1 MRVEEVRLAA
11 EEAGAERALGAPV
24 SVPWEMLVLT
34 AMATKQLLK
43 EAMALVS
50 VMRHPEHHEQR
61 GPCPRASPMRVQ
73 ACRPQ
78 QPEQQQQPW
87 SKG

>member
-1 MRVEEVRLAA
+1 MRLAA
-11 EEAGAERALGAPV
+11 EEAGAEGALGASV

-50 VMRHPEHHEQR
+50 VMRHPEHHEQEGLR
-61 GPCPRASPMRVQ
+61 
-73 ACRPQ
+73 
-78 QPEQQQQPW
+78 E
-87 SKG
+87 